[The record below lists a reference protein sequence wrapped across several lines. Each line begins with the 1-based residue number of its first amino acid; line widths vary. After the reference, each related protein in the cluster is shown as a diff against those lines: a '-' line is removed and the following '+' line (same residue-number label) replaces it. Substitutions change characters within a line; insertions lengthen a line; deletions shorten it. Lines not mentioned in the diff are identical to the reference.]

1 MVAGDCGVDQLAA
14 MGFERRQRAH
24 FIDAHQPAVTG
35 DIGSENGRKP
45 ALGGLSFHERLPPA
59 PYSVRRTDYLPLTVE
74 RQSISWV
81 PEPGMRLLRVCP
93 QNSNWSLFRGV
104 ADVPGIDLKALWG
117 HSHEIG
123 SASRFDG

>member
-1 MVAGDCGVDQLAA
+1 MMSGDRGVDQVAA

-24 FIDAHQPAVTG
+24 FIDAHQPAVTD
-35 DIGSENGRKP
+35 DIRSQNGRKP

-59 PYSVRRTDYLPLTVE
+59 SYSVRRRDYLPLAVE

-93 QNSNWSLFRGV
+93 QNSIWSPFGGV
-104 ADVPGIDLKALWG
+104 ADVQGIDLKALWG
-117 HSHEIG
+117 ELLQD
-123 SASRFDG
+123 R

>member
-1 MVAGDCGVDQLAA
+1 MMSGDCGVDQLAA

-24 FIDAHQPAVTG
+24 FIDAHQPAVAD
-35 DIGSENGRKP
+35 DIRSENRRKP

-59 PYSVRRTDYLPLTVE
+59 SYSVRRRDYLPLAVE

-81 PEPGMRLLRVCP
+81 PGPGIRLLRVRP

-104 ADVPGIDLKALWG
+104 SDVQGIDLKALW
-117 HSHEIG
+117 ETL
-123 SASRFDG
+123 SRDG